1 MSAIAILLI
10 VGTMGISLFAAA
22 RVKSNFAKFS
32 QVANARG
39 LSGAE
44 AADFMLRRAGVSGV
58 EIVAAGGMLG
68 DHYDPMHKRLVLS
81 PENFQGRSVAAVGIA
96 AHEAGHAIQHA
107 QGYAPLKA
115 RMAAV
120 GVTNYANSLVLWLPL
135 IGLLTGF
142 LQGPTMLAIVATG
155 WGVIMAFNLITL
167 PVEFDA
173 TRRAKAALTE
183 TGMISM
189 QERRGVDKVLD
200 SAALTYVAA
209 FITSLGYMLYYL
221 LPLLMGNRD

>member
-1 MSAIAILLI
+1 MMLFILI
-10 VGTMGISLFAAA
+10 TVVTMGISLFAAA

-32 QVANARG
+32 KVPNARG

-44 AADFMLRRAGVSGV
+44 AAAAMLHRAGVDGV

-81 PENFQGRSVAAVGIA
+81 PDNYQGRSIAAVGIA

-107 QGYAPLKA
+107 NAYAPLKA
-115 RMAAV
+115 RMLAV
-120 GVTNYANSLVLWLPL
+120 GVTNYASSAVMWLPL
-135 IGLLTGF
+135 IGMFTGLF
-142 LQGPTMLAIVATG
+142 HGTVGFTLMAIG
-155 WGVIMAFNLITL
+155 WGIIMLFNLITL

-189 QERRGVDKVLD
+189 DEKGGVDKVLD
-200 SAALTYVAA
+200 AAALTYVAA
-209 FITSLGYMLYYL
+209 FVTSLAYMLYYL
-221 LPLLMGNRD
+221 LPLLLGNRD